1 MSHNQASEVIQNT
14 TSDLRIASDNGL
26 SLQRASILFIAC
38 VSFFVGASLLL
49 ASL

>member
-1 MSHNQASEVIQNT
+1 MSHNQASEAIQST
-14 TSDLRIASDNGL
+14 TSDFQNGSDNNL

-38 VSFFVGASLLL
+38 VSIFVGASILL

>member
-1 MSHNQASEVIQNT
+1 MSHNQVSEVIQHT
-14 TSDLRIASDNGL
+14 TSDLRNSLDNGPT
-26 SLQRASILFIAC
+26 LQRASILFIAC